1 MNPLIVGRKF
11 EDWLKEMPTT
21 SWTIFTGTLVGMGTC
36 TIYLATMLMEIGI
49 EPVTFG
55 IWCGFVASWIG
66 FGVRQ
71 FRVKRETDAN
81 LSPAARDVASG
92 RLSVTLPKVPS

>member
-1 MNPLIVGRKF
+1 MTLSEANRRVQG
-11 EDWLKEMPTT
+11 WLKDLPTT
-21 SWTIFTGTLVGMGTC
+21 SWTIFTGTLVGIFTC
-36 TIYLATMLMEIGI
+36 VIYLSAMLQDVHP

-71 FRVKRETDAN
+71 FRVKRETDST

-92 RLSVTLPKVPS
+92 RLSGQHKVIP